1 MSSLNQA
8 LEKLEK
14 SKFRRSFY
22 LNKTDMEYIKEKGLD
37 LIRLHAKDFVKT
49 RLAPAYIPNDGR
61 QTPMKGHPVFKAQ
74 HGTACCCRKCLKK
87 WYRVKEGVVLTEEQQ
102 EKIVNLIMAW
112 IEKQISLNGGNQLI
126 NWKIEPCEKT
136 MSIVIFNGV
145 TAKFYENQLKEIF

>member
-74 HGTACCCRKCLKK
+74 HGMACCCRKCLKK

-112 IEKQISLNGGNQLI
+112 IEKQISLNGGN
-126 NWKIEPCEKT
+126 
-136 MSIVIFNGV
+136 
-145 TAKFYENQLKEIF
+145 

>member
-8 LEKLEK
+8 LEKLKK

-112 IEKQISLNGGNQLI
+112 IEKQISLNGGN
-126 NWKIEPCEKT
+126 
-136 MSIVIFNGV
+136 
-145 TAKFYENQLKEIF
+145 

>member
-112 IEKQISLNGGNQLI
+112 IEKQISLNSGN
-126 NWKIEPCEKT
+126 
-136 MSIVIFNGV
+136 
-145 TAKFYENQLKEIF
+145 

>member
-87 WYRVKEGVVLTEEQQ
+87 WYRVKERVVLTEEQQ

-112 IEKQISLNGGNQLI
+112 IEKQISLNGGN
-126 NWKIEPCEKT
+126 
-136 MSIVIFNGV
+136 
-145 TAKFYENQLKEIF
+145 

>member
-37 LIRLHAKDFVKT
+37 LIRLHAKDFIKT
-49 RLAPAYIPNDGR
+49 RLAPAYIPNDGP
-61 QTPMKGHPVFKAQ
+61 QTPMIGHPVFKAQ

>member
-61 QTPMKGHPVFKAQ
+61 QTPMKGHLVFKAQ

-112 IEKQISLNGGNQLI
+112 IEKQISLNSGN
-126 NWKIEPCEKT
+126 
-136 MSIVIFNGV
+136 
-145 TAKFYENQLKEIF
+145 

>member
-22 LNKTDMEYIKEKGLD
+22 LNKTDMVYIKEKGLD

-112 IEKQISLNGGNQLI
+112 IEKQISLNGGN
-126 NWKIEPCEKT
+126 
-136 MSIVIFNGV
+136 
-145 TAKFYENQLKEIF
+145 

>member
-14 SKFRRSFY
+14 SKFRRCFY

-112 IEKQISLNGGNQLI
+112 IEKQISLNGGN
-126 NWKIEPCEKT
+126 
-136 MSIVIFNGV
+136 
-145 TAKFYENQLKEIF
+145 

>member
-37 LIRLHAKDFVKT
+37 MIRLHAKDFVKT

-126 NWKIEPCEKT
+126 NRKIEPCEKT
-136 MSIVIFNGV
+136 MSIVTFNGV
-145 TAKFYENQLKEIF
+145 TAKFFENQLKEIF

>member
-74 HGTACCCRKCLKK
+74 HGTPCCCRKCLKK

-112 IEKQISLNGGNQLI
+112 IEKQISLNGGN
-126 NWKIEPCEKT
+126 
-136 MSIVIFNGV
+136 
-145 TAKFYENQLKEIF
+145 

>member
-112 IEKQISLNGGNQLI
+112 IEKHISVNGGN
-126 NWKIEPCEKT
+126 
-136 MSIVIFNGV
+136 
-145 TAKFYENQLKEIF
+145 